1 MVLVVLNM
9 IEKRKMLTTIDYSVA
24 IRTLGNAGEKY
35 VRTIKSIAQQSVPPK
50 EIIVVIDDESKI
62 HALYKCGMER
72 FVVKPRGMVR
82 QRIYGI
88 EENRSEWLLL
98 LDDDVEFGPDFVASM
113 CGTAVKSKADVV
125 IPVVRECKKLKYC

>member
-1 MVLVVLNM
+1 M

-62 HALYKCGMER
+62 PALYK
-72 FVVKPRGMVR
+72 
-82 QRIYGI
+82 
-88 EENRSEWLLL
+88 LLL
-98 LDDDVEFGPDFVASM
+98 SLTM
-113 CGTAVKSKADVV
+113 KVKSRHCTNAAWSVS
-125 IPVVRECKKLKYC
+125 